1 MVIQEDLGS
10 GSRFAVNL
18 DVFSGPFEVLL
29 SLISKH
35 RLDVTDVALAKI
47 TDEFIAFVRDQ
58 DEAAL
63 DQMSEFVVVAA
74 TLLDLKAARLL
85 PRDEREDDDL
95 LALFEARDVLFA
107 KLLQYRAFKKVAVEL
122 AQRMREQSLSFA
134 RDVPVEPE
142 FSQIRPPVEIRLSPV
157 ELALFAA
164 SVFARKPNTV
174 ATEHIHDPL
183 VPVESQVVYIR
194 ERLAVGESITFGD
207 LCSDAPDV
215 STVVS
220 RFLAV
225 LDLLRRGEIECDQT
239 GPLAPLTITRIVVA
253 NGVALKSIDR
263 SDAERSPNE

>member
-1 MVIQEDLGS
+1 MVVQEDLGS

-47 TDEFIAFVRDQ
+47 TDEFLAFVRDQ

-107 KLLQYRAFKKVAVEL
+107 KLLQYRAFKK
-122 AQRMREQSLSFA
+122 
-134 RDVPVEPE
+134 
-142 FSQIRPPVEIRLSPV
+142 
-157 ELALFAA
+157 
-164 SVFARKPNTV
+164 
-174 ATEHIHDPL
+174 
-183 VPVESQVVYIR
+183 
-194 ERLAVGESITFGD
+194 
-207 LCSDAPDV
+207 
-215 STVVS
+215 
-220 RFLAV
+220 
-225 LDLLRRGEIECDQT
+225 LLWNWRSGC
-239 GPLAPLTITRIVVA
+239 A
-253 NGVALKSIDR
+253 NNR
-263 SDAERSPNE
+263 

>member
-107 KLLQYRAFKKVAVEL
+107 KL
-122 AQRMREQSLSFA
+122 
-134 RDVPVEPE
+134 
-142 FSQIRPPVEIRLSPV
+142 
-157 ELALFAA
+157 
-164 SVFARKPNTV
+164 
-174 ATEHIHDPL
+174 
-183 VPVESQVVYIR
+183 
-194 ERLAVGESITFGD
+194 
-207 LCSDAPDV
+207 CS
-215 STVVS
+215 
-220 RFLAV
+220 
-225 LDLLRRGEIECDQT
+225 T
-239 GPLAPLTITRIVVA
+239 GPSKKLLWNWRSGCA
-253 NGVALKSIDR
+253 NNR
-263 SDAERSPNE
+263 